1 MEPNDVV
8 TLIRG
13 AVKSGRRTDDVI
25 DAKSTFWQASVA
37 RQAVTSYRAGKRY
50 GYLGIDGES

>member
-1 MEPNDVV
+1 M

-37 RQAVTSYRAGKRY
+37 RQAVTSCRAGKRY
-50 GYLGIDGES
+50 GYLGINGES